1 MTDAGYSG
9 DIFTWTN
16 GGRLSKRILI
26 KLVRVMYFDKWS
38 RSFQMVKVRYL
49 PRTDSSPGNLTVA
62 DCLDGDHWDMDYIS
76 RLLPNNICQIIQSV
90 NIGPRNWKDQAIWT
104 SAHQEILLRK
114 NQGCLI
120 CLNWIDFNDTR
131 DSILEVDSMM
141 VVKWL
146 EGAYIVPWDL
156 EHEVEHMKRI
166 IEKRH
171 IKVQHCFREANTV
184 DDALAKFGNKSPDN
198 LIANM
203 FVSLQELPHEA
214 RGPIRMD
221 KAQLANFRIKHK

>member
-1 MTDAGYSG
+1 
-9 DIFTWTN
+9 
-16 GGRLSKRILI
+16 
-26 KLVRVMYFDKWS
+26 
-38 RSFQMVKVRYL
+38 
-49 PRTDSSPGNLTVA
+49 
-62 DCLDGDHWDMDYIS
+62 
-76 RLLPNNICQIIQSV
+76 
-90 NIGPRNWKDQAIWT
+90 
-104 SAHQEILLRK
+104 
-114 NQGCLI
+114 
-120 CLNWIDFNDTR
+120 
-131 DSILEVDSMM
+131 MM